1 MGRSKTE
8 KKVEELEGL
17 LYRLRTIQGEMPDSE
32 AQSNGQ
38 AKAKSKASTDP
49 FLQLKSDFVTKL
61 LGVKQV
67 SPYCCEDA
75 WE

>member
-1 MGRSKTE
+1 MGRSKVE

-17 LYRLRTIQGEMPDSE
+17 LYRLRAIQGEMPDS
-32 AQSNGQ
+32 
-38 AKAKSKASTDP
+38 AKQNTSQGKSKSKAATDP

-67 SPYCCEDA
+67 GTIETGLR
-75 WE
+75 